1 MAKVTPYQQED
12 ISKKSQVAAMFD
24 NIAGKYDFLNRF
36 LSLGID
42 QYWRKKTLQEL
53 CAGRDNAK
61 VLDIATGTGD
71 LAIMLSSKDPKVK
84 IIGADISEKMLEIGR
99 QKIQKAKLEAQIE
112 FVKADSEALPFQD
125 EQFDGVMVAFG
136 VRNYEDLLQGLTEM
150 KRVLKPGGKMVV
162 LEFSRPRIF
171 PIKQIFQFY
180 FRFILPL
187 IGKVVSKDQRAYSYL
202 FESVQH
208 FPDFEQFEAIL
219 KQIGMQKTKH
229 TPLTFGI
236 CNIYSGLK

>member
-1 MAKVTPYQQED
+1 MRSAAK
-12 ISKKSQVAAMFD
+12 
-24 NIAGKYDFLNRF
+24 KYR
-36 LSLGID
+36 
-42 QYWRKKTLQEL
+42 
-53 CAGRDNAK
+53 
-61 VLDIATGTGD
+61 
-71 LAIMLSSKDPKVK
+71 
-84 IIGADISEKMLEIGR
+84 
-99 QKIQKAKLEAQIE
+99 
-112 FVKADSEALPFQD
+112 ADSEALPFQD

-219 KQIGMQKTKH
+219 KQIGMQKTRH

>member
-1 MAKVTPYQQED
+1 
-12 ISKKSQVAAMFD
+12 
-24 NIAGKYDFLNRF
+24 
-36 LSLGID
+36 
-42 QYWRKKTLQEL
+42 
-53 CAGRDNAK
+53 
-61 VLDIATGTGD
+61 
-71 LAIMLSSKDPKVK
+71 
-84 IIGADISEKMLEIGR
+84 
-99 QKIQKAKLEAQIE
+99 
-112 FVKADSEALPFQD
+112 
-125 EQFDGVMVAFG
+125 MVAFG

-229 TPLTFGI
+229 TPYAIFIQG
-236 CNIYSGLK
+236 

>member
-53 CAGRDNAK
+53 CSGRVNAK

-99 QKIQKAKLEAQIE
+99 QKIQKAKLEEQIE

>member
-53 CAGRDNAK
+53 YAGRDNAK